1 MKKWLVC
8 LVATLILLAMTACG
22 TQEANTPAPTE
33 APAVSDEVPATPT
46 EVPATPTPSPEPTA
60 TSTPT
65 PSPEPELM
73 GIKDFFA
80 EYDMKAGTC
89 LSEQMLTRDSYVNL
103 IKKNFNS
110 ITFENHLKPDY
121 ILDQA
126 ASKAADEI
134 VVKFSPATEILLD
147 WCVENGM
154 AMRGHT
160 LIWHSQTPAWLFH
173 EGFDTANPRA
183 SREEMLIRM
192 ESYIRQTFELLEQG
206 GWIKNFYAYDVLNE
220 AWIDDGSMRPES
232 MWLQTVG
239 DDYMWHAFNFANK
252 YAPDYI
258 DLYYN
263 DFNEQ
268 FKTEALYNFIQT
280 LKDENGDYL
289 IDGIGFQAHLYTE
302 DDLDLYFEHM
312 DKMAT
317 LGLKI
322 NLTELDV
329 CLGTYPIIKPAT
341 DGNLKAQGR
350 WYYNLIA
357 GILERVEAGTVNM
370 DALTIWGFTD
380 TLSWRRERYP
390 MPFNMML
397 KPKYALYGILQM
409 KELAGF
415 DE

>member
-8 LVATLILLAMTACG
+8 LLAALMLVAMTACG
-22 TQEANTPAPTE
+22 TQEAETPAPTE
-33 APAVSDEVPATPT
+33 APAKATEAPATPT
-46 EVPATPTPSPEPTA
+46 EVPATPTVAPTEVPA
-60 TSTPT
+60 TPT
-65 PSPEPELM
+65 PTPEPELM

-80 EYDMKAGTC
+80 QYGMKAGTC
-89 LSEQMLTRDSYVNL
+89 LSEVMVTKDMYSNV
-103 IKKNFNS
+103 IKENFNS

-121 ILDQA
+121 TLDQA
-126 ASKAADEI
+126 ASKAAGEI
-134 VVKFSPATEILLD
+134 VVKFSPATEVLLD
-147 WCVENGM
+147 WCVENGF

-160 LIWHSQTPAWLFH
+160 LIWHSQTPTWIFH
-173 EGFDTANPRA
+173 EGFDTANPRVG
-183 SREEMLIRM
+183 REEMLIRM
-192 ESYIRQTFELLEQG
+192 ESYIRQVFETLEAG
-206 GWIKNFYAYDVLNE
+206 GWLESFYAYDVLNE

-232 MWLQTVG
+232 LWLQTIG
-239 DDYMWHAFNFANK
+239 DDYMWYAFYYADK

-268 FKTEALYNFIQT
+268 FKTEALYNFVQT
-280 LKDENGDYL
+280 LKDEDGNYL

-302 DDLDLYFEHM
+302 DDLDLYFQHM

-329 CLGTYPIIKPAT
+329 CLGSYPVIKSAT
-341 DGNLKAQGR
+341 DANLKAQGQ

-357 GILERVEAGTVNM
+357 GIIDRIEAGTVKM

-380 TLSWRRERYP
+380 TLSWRRERSP
-390 MPFNMML
+390 MPFNMAM